1 MFDQAKVLY
10 IVDNNVGLVNNI
22 VTDLKKNGILENL
35 FDDFVESSNK
45 SFDKFIAS
53 LPRKTIFCS
62 NLNYNKDIA
71 TKINIAIPFISSH
84 VNFPV
89 KIGEVIWFYK
99 YSSQVQNTGPYVNY
113 DIDGYYLGR
122 VHSLV
127 NTEDTAYTFA
137 EREKTLFNTNN
148 YDLEDELNDTRKGIL
163 ETLEVNEQY
172 FVNPETIVHNPE
184 ITSLNSLS
192 GKILNSSFYK
202 KSLKNY
208 ALPSLD
214 KVLSK
219 PEDLCLTGTY
229 NTTINLTSTSIDD
242 STPSENIEIEP
253 KKGKI
258 EVIVGEKERL
268 KKKSFKDT
276 KVVKSVDMDGFI
288 SDQGDSIITTY
299 NNNILPEIFNGI
311 FNETIKTPNYLI
323 STSNEDEDI
332 KQNFVYIKE
341 KSILDNSASLVVS
354 EDSKEFLL
362 IKQQLTYTIPTIDS
376 MFREKTNNNSNLL
389 HDAKFKTIL
398 PDIKEE
404 PQIALGDNVFSSSVT
419 SIADNFIIST
429 YERNDSEIVLT
440 TPRSNDGKSNYLR
453 ITNTGNIH
461 LNSKK
466 IVIGDASRLVSDSGL
481 NAGLFLGFS
490 EDMQSL
496 VLGEQ
501 LKAFIEEIISVQKE
515 TLNLTKELFIMS
527 KDMDSLLKSSLNI
540 TNSKLKATNNV
551 IKEFS
556 GAVDKATKVIP
567 LSPLN
572 PPFAALFSHLDKNE
586 QEIKDNEDKIKNIP
600 VDEYQTQINNFKASK
615 TQGKESNNN
624 SNEITGELLY
634 RRLTKIEKSLDL
646 ILSKFTKTT

>member
-10 IVDNNVGLVNNI
+10 IIDNNVGLVNNI
-22 VTDLKKNGILENL
+22 VTDLKKHGILENL

-53 LPRKTIFCS
+53 LPRKTVFCS
-62 NLNYNKDIA
+62 NLNYNKDIS

-84 VNFPV
+84 INFPI

-99 YSSQVQNTGPYVNY
+99 YNSQAQNTGPYINY

-148 YDLEDELNDTRKGIL
+148 YDLEDEFNDTRKGIL

-172 FVNPETIVHNPE
+172 FVNPETIVHKPE
-184 ITSLNSLS
+184 ILSLSSLS
-192 GKILNSSFYK
+192 GKILNSNFYK
-202 KSLKNY
+202 NSLKNY

-276 KVVKSVDMDGFI
+276 KVVKSVDMDGFV
-288 SDQGDSIITTY
+288 SDQDNSIITTY

-323 STSNEDEDI
+323 STSNEDEII

-354 EDSKEFLL
+354 EDSKDFLL
-362 IKQQLTYTIPTIDS
+362 IKNQLTYTIPTIDS

-389 HDAKFKTIL
+389 HDAKFKTLL

-404 PQIALGDNVFSSSVT
+404 PQIALGDNVFSSSIT

-466 IVIGDASRLVSDSGL
+466 IVIGDASRLVSDNGL

-501 LKAFIEEIISVQKE
+501 LKAFIEEMLSVQKE
-515 TLNLTKELFIMS
+515 SITLIKDLFQFSRNVDNQTKESITTINSTLS
-527 KDMDSLLKSSLNI
+527 ALSNDLN
-540 TNSKLKATNNV
+540 TASQTSALV
-551 IKEFS
+551 
-556 GAVDKATKVIP
+556 G
-567 LSPLN
+567 
-572 PPFAALFSHLDKNE
+572 PFAIPAANLS
-586 QEIKDNEDKIKNIP
+586 IKSEFDIKTSIDAIQ

-615 TQGKESNNN
+615 TQGKESNNS
-624 SNEITGELLY
+624 SNEVTGELLY

>member
-10 IVDNNVGLVNNI
+10 IIDNNVGLVNNI
-22 VTDLKKNGILENL
+22 VTDLKKYNILENL

-53 LPRKTIFCS
+53 LPRKTIFCA
-62 NLNYNKDIA
+62 NLNYNKDVS
-71 TKINIAIPFISSH
+71 TKINIAIPFMSSH
-84 VNFPV
+84 VNFPI
-89 KIGEVIWFYK
+89 KLGEVIWFYK
-99 YSSQVQNTGPYVNY
+99 YNSQLQNTGPYINY

-127 NTEDTAYTFA
+127 NTEDTSYTFA

-148 YDLEDELNDTRKGIL
+148 YDIEDEINDTKKGIL
-163 ETLEVNEQY
+163 ETLEANDQY
-172 FVNPETIVHNPE
+172 FINPETVVHKPE
-184 ITSLNSLS
+184 IESTSSLS
-192 GKILNSSFYK
+192 GKILNNFFYK
-202 KSLKNY
+202 DTLKKY
-208 ALPSLD
+208 ALPSIE
-214 KVLSK
+214 KVLSR

-229 NTTINLTSTSIDD
+229 NTTINLTSTAIDD
-242 STPSENIEIEP
+242 NTPSENIEIEP

-268 KKKSFKDT
+268 KQKSFRST

-288 SDQGDSIITTY
+288 SDQNDSIITTY
-299 NNNILPEIFNGI
+299 NNDILPEIFNGI

-323 STSNEDEDI
+323 SVSNEDEDI

-354 EDSKEFLL
+354 EDNKDFLL
-362 IKQQLTYTIPTIDS
+362 IKQQLTYTIPTIDE
-376 MFREKTNNNSNLL
+376 MFREKTNNFSNLL
-389 HDAKFKTIL
+389 HDASFTTLL
-398 PDIKEE
+398 PDIREE
-404 PQIALGDNVFSSSVT
+404 PQTSLGDNVFSSSVT
-419 SIADNFIIST
+419 SIADNFIFST
-429 YERNDSEIVLT
+429 YERNDSEILLT
-440 TPRSNDGKSNYLR
+440 TPNSDDGKSNYLR
-453 ITNTGNIH
+453 MTNTGNIH
-461 LNSKK
+461 LNAKK
-466 IVIGDASRLVSDSGL
+466 IVIGDASRLVSDNGL

-527 KDMDSLLKSSLNI
+527 KDMDSLLKDSLDI
-540 TNSKLKATNNV
+540 TNSKLKSTNNV

-556 GAVDKATKVIP
+556 GAVDKATKSPP
-567 LSPLN
+567 LSAVN
-572 PPFAALFSHLDKNE
+572 PPFAALFSSLDKNE
-586 QEIKDNEDKIKNIP
+586 QEIKDNEDKIKSIP
-600 VDEYQTQINNFKASK
+600 VDEYQTQINNFKALK
-615 TQGKESNNN
+615 TQGKESDNN

-634 RRLTKIEKSLDL
+634 KRLTKIEKSLDR

>member
-10 IVDNNVGLVNNI
+10 IIDNNVGLVNNI
-22 VTDLKKNGILENL
+22 VTDLKKHGILENL

-53 LPRKTIFCS
+53 LPRKTVFCS
-62 NLNYNKDIA
+62 NLNYNKDIS

-84 VNFPV
+84 INFPI

-99 YSSQVQNTGPYVNY
+99 YNSQVQNTGPYINY

-148 YDLEDELNDTRKGIL
+148 YDLEDEFNDTRKGIL

-172 FVNPETIVHNPE
+172 FVNPETIVYKPE
-184 ITSLNSLS
+184 IISLSNLS
-192 GKILNSSFYK
+192 GKILNSNFYK
-202 KSLKNY
+202 NSLKNY

-276 KVVKSVDMDGFI
+276 KVVKSVDMDGFV
-288 SDQGDSIITTY
+288 SDQDNSIITTY

-323 STSNEDEDI
+323 STSNEDEII

-354 EDSKEFLL
+354 EDSKDFLL
-362 IKQQLTYTIPTIDS
+362 IKNQLTYTIPTIDS

-389 HDAKFKTIL
+389 HDAKFKTLL

-404 PQIALGDNVFSSSVT
+404 PQIALGDNVFSSSIT

-466 IVIGDASRLVSDSGL
+466 IVIGDASRLVSDNGL

-501 LKAFIEEIISVQKE
+501 LKAFIEEMLSVQKE
-515 TLNLTKELFIMS
+515 SITLIKDLFQFSRNVDNQTKESITTINSTLS
-527 KDMDSLLKSSLNI
+527 ALSNDLN
-540 TNSKLKATNNV
+540 TASQTSAPV
-551 IKEFS
+551 
-556 GAVDKATKVIP
+556 G
-567 LSPLN
+567 
-572 PPFAALFSHLDKNE
+572 PFAIPAANLS
-586 QEIKDNEDKIKNIP
+586 IKSEFDIKTSIDAIQ

-624 SNEITGELLY
+624 SNEVTGELLY

-646 ILSKFTKTT
+646 ILSKFTKTTWLSLCLYIY